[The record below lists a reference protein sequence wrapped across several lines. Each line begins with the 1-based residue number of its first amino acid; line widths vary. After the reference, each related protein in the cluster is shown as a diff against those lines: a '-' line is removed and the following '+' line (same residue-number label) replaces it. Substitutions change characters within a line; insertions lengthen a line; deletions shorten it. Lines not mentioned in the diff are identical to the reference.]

1 MKKIYILIL
10 LIAFSSNATFA
21 QNKDTKKADDLYK
34 RLAYTEAAEAYQKLL
49 KKGQGNKYVFE
60 QLANSY
66 YFINDSKKAETYY
79 KRVVK
84 GKKVKP
90 ETVYNYAQ
98 ALKANGKYGDYNT
111 WMKKFA
117 EMKPADSRSVAFMK
131 DPNYLPKYLENAKK
145 FSLTNMKDINTEYSE
160 FGGTVIDKAFY
171 FSSARNTSR
180 KKYGWNEEPFLD
192 VYAAEIVGGTV
203 KNADLIQGDVN
214 TKYHEGNVAIT
225 ADGKRMYFD
234 RNDYFKGKY
243 KKNEEGVSQINLF
256 TAVKENGVWKDIQPV
271 SFNNSENSFG
281 QPALSPDGNTLYFV
295 SDMPGGKGMSD
306 IYKVAVN
313 KDGSLG
319 KPENLGDNINTEG
332 KEVFPFM
339 DSNGTLYF
347 SSDGH
352 MGLGELDVFYAEAS
366 GSSFA
371 SVRNIG
377 TDVNSSSDDFA
388 FKYDPKTKE
397 GYVSS
402 NRKGGVGS
410 DDIYAAK
417 LIAPLCD
424 FELNVQVVDEYTKK
438 ALPGARVDL
447 YDNAE
452 NKLATKTADQ
462 NGFVKLVVE
471 CDKQNEVLG
480 FSQGYEGNGLTITP
494 TKVGPVSRTLT
505 LRPIEEIIADDKV
518 VLNPIMFDYDK
529 HNIKSQ
535 AAFELD
541 KLVAIMKKY
550 PAMEI
555 KIESHTDHSGTPEY
569 NMGLSNRRAASTMQY
584 IISKGIDKTRL
595 ASEGFGKT
603 RPLVNCGANCTD
615 QDNEKNRRSE
625 FIITKR

>member
-10 LIAFSSNATFA
+10 LIAISTNAFA

-49 KKGQGNKYVFE
+49 KKGKGNKYVFE

-84 GKKVKP
+84 GKKVKS

-98 ALKANGKYGDYNT
+98 ALKANGKHGDYNT

-117 EMKPADSRSVAFMK
+117 QMEPADSRSIAFMK

-145 FSLTNMKDINTEYSE
+145 FSLTNMKEINTEFSE
-160 FGGTVIDKAFY
+160 FGGTIIDKSFY
-171 FSSARNTSR
+171 FSSARNTAR

-203 KNADLIQGDVN
+203 KNADLIAGDVN

-243 KKNEEGVSQINLF
+243 KKSEEGVSQINLF
-256 TAVKENGVWKDIQPV
+256 TAVKENNVWKDIQPV
-271 SFNNSENSFG
+271 SFNNSEYSFG

-332 KEVFPFM
+332 KEVFPFV
-339 DSNGTLYF
+339 DSSGTLYF

-352 MGLGELDVFYAEAS
+352 MGLGELDVFYTETN
-366 GSSFA
+366 GSSFGG
-371 SVRNIG
+371 VRNIG
-377 TDVNSSSDDFA
+377 TDVNSPSDDFA
-388 FKYDPKTKE
+388 FKYDPKTKQ

-424 FELNVQVVDEYTKK
+424 YELNVQVVDEYTKK
-438 ALPGARVDL
+438 PLAGARVDL
-447 YDNAE
+447 FDNVE
-452 NKLATKTADQ
+452 NKLATKTTDN

-471 CDKQNEVLG
+471 CDKENQVLG
-480 FSQGYEGNGLTITP
+480 FLQGYESNSVTVSP
-494 TKVGPVSRTLT
+494 TNQGPVSKTLM

-555 KIESHTDHSGTPEY
+555 KVESHTDHSGTPEY
-569 NMGLSNRRAASTMQY
+569 NMGLSERRAASTVQY
-584 IISKGIDKTRL
+584 IISKGIDKSRL
-595 ASEGFGKT
+595 SSQGFGKT

-615 QDNEKNRRSE
+615 QDNAKNRRSE
-625 FIITKR
+625 FIITKK